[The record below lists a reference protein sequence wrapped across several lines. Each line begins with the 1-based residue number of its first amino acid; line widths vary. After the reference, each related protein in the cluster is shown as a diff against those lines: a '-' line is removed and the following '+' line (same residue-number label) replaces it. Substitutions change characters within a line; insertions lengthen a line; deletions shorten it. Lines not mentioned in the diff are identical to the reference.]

1 MSANNYL
8 LNAGIRHQIYV
19 QRYAG
24 GQVKDLVKYLDG
36 AQKEIIER
44 LDGIQDLTQTRS
56 LTRKLDQ
63 IVDLQKD
70 ALEKLGG
77 DLTKNASEFAEYEAE
92 FAVKTLNAAST
103 AEVTLPASEQLRS
116 LVTQKPMQLAISGKQ
131 GSVIQS
137 LTLNQA
143 VTQFSTDKAA
153 EVTRTIQRGMVDGA
167 TVQQLTGEIV
177 RTTNKHKRQAEALV
191 RTSVNHISSEARSA
205 VNRANNDILKGEEYV
220 SVLDG
225 RTTLG
230 CAALDGKIL
239 GFDEPP
245 QTPRHWNCR
254 SLRVPALDD
263 RFQKEGLEGTR
274 ASMDG
279 PVSAKRTYSGWLKD
293 QPKEFRVQVLGKERA
308 ALFDAGKISLDDFVD
323 ANGNPVS
330 LKQLRVLDGATKVR
344 KKPKVISRVKS
355 PRKSKIPDQKKKFAP
370 AKTIKEAENY
380 AVDNGLTR
388 VADFGKLDIEVA
400 NQINE
405 SIFDVVEEFPAMKGK
420 MSFIGSGQVH
430 ANILNKARR
439 DYFTDAYKKL
449 GYRDAQLEAVVKKDR
464 RARNKKFN
472 KNYYAM
478 AQPVQS
484 NPVFK
489 KFYEGTD
496 GIVVG
501 EQWGSKNNIQK
512 FKDALARDQATG
524 FHPVGA
530 DTIRSTIDHE
540 MGHQL
545 DYLLDLS
552 KNQKIKD
559 IRKKAARASMQ
570 NSAKENIAEQLSGY
584 ANKNMAEFIAEA
596 YAEYKNNPKPR
607 PIAQELGDTIIEIY
621 KTKFPNK

>member
-8 LNAGIRHQIYV
+8 LDAGVRHQIYV

-63 IVDLQKD
+63 IVGLQKD
-70 ALEKLGG
+70 ALQKLGG

-293 QPKEFRVQVLGKERA
+293 QPKDFRVQVLGKERA

-330 LKQLRVLDGATKVR
+330 LKQLRILDGATKVR
-344 KKPKVISRVKS
+344 KKPKVVSRVKS
-355 PRKSKIPDQKKKFAP
+355 PGKSKIPDQKKKFAS
-370 AKTIKEAENY
+370 AKTIKEAEKY
-380 AVDNGLTR
+380 AIDNGLAR
-388 VADFGKLDIEVA
+388 VAKFGKLDIEVA
-400 NQINE
+400 NEMNKSMLENIE
-405 SIFDVVEEFPAMKGK
+405 RMPALKGR
-420 MSFIGSGQVH
+420 MSFIGSAQENGR
-430 ANILNKARR
+430 LWNKGTFE
-439 DYFTDAYKKL
+439 YTLF
-449 GYRDAQLEAVVKKDR
+449 QI
-464 RARNKKFN
+464 RAMHPNKSPAEK
-472 KNYYAM
+472 YAM
-478 AQPVQS
+478 AKKYAKKTKTS
-484 NPVFK
+484 GRTYAFARDKNRGIAADFFK
-489 KFYEGTD
+489 DVDGIAYNEKWGKRSAVDQFKEGLKNDVASKWHPEGTA
-496 GIVVG
+496 
-501 EQWGSKNNIQK
+501 N
-512 FKDALARDQATG
+512 L
-524 FHPVGA
+524 
-530 DTIRSTIDHE
+530 RSVMDHE
-540 MGHQL
+540 IGHQI
-545 DYLLDLS
+545 DYMLKLS
-552 KNQKIKD
+552 KNSE
-559 IRKKAARASMQ
+559 IRKLYLSNKPTMKEVLS
-570 NSAKENIAEQLSGY
+570 SYGAKNI
-584 ANKNMAEFIAEA
+584 AEFIAESW
-596 YAEYKNNPKPR
+596 AEYINNPTPR
-607 PIAQELGDTIIEIY
+607 PLAKQMGDLINAEY
-621 KTKFPNK
+621 AKQFKDFGS